1 MKKSDIL
8 QALTIVKPGLS
19 NKEVIE
25 QASSFAFIDGHIV
38 TYNDEISI
46 SAPVEGLEIEGAIK
60 AEILYGLLSK
70 IKAEEIDMQV
80 VGNELIVKAGRTKA
94 GITLQEEI
102 LLPLEEIATK
112 SKWKAVPEG
121 FSKYLAF
128 AADAC
133 SADMSNAKLTCV
145 HVTEEGLLQASD
157 NYKIVQIDLKAKM
170 PVKNF
175 LLPSAS
181 AKIVAKMNPVKISEG
196 EGWVHFKTEAGT
208 TIACRVY
215 DDEFPVIEKILK
227 VQGQEVTFPANLSKV
242 LERAGVFTK
251 RERSFEESV
260 EIELTEKRLIVKATS
275 DNGWFTESLNIEYP
289 GKPMQFVITPYL
301 LKDIL
306 SETLECVVGERLL
319 KFETEDWIYV
329 SALKNS

>member
-19 NKEVIE
+19 NKDVIE
-25 QASSFAFIDGHIV
+25 QASSFAFIDGRIV

-46 SAPVEGLEIEGAIK
+46 SAPIPGLEIEGAIK

-70 IKAEEIDMQV
+70 IKGDEIDIQV
-80 VGNELIVKAGRTKA
+80 TGNELLIKSGRTKA

-102 LLPLEEIATK
+102 KLPLEEIAIRT
-112 SKWKAVPEG
+112 KWKALPEG

-133 SADMSNAKLTCV
+133 SSDMSNAKLTCV
-145 HVTEEGLLQASD
+145 HVTEEGLLQSSD
-157 NYKIVQIDLKAKM
+157 NYKIVQVDLKAKM

-175 LLPSAS
+175 LLPAAS

-196 EGWVHFKTEAGT
+196 EGWIHFKTEAGT

-215 DDEFPVIEKILK
+215 EDEYPKISHILK
-227 VQGQEVTFPANLSKV
+227 VQGQEVTFPVNLSKV
-242 LERAGVFTK
+242 LERAGVFAK
-251 RERSFEESV
+251 RERTSEESV

-289 GKPMQFVITPYL
+289 GMPMQFVITPYL

-306 SETLECVVGERLL
+306 SETLECVVGDNRLS
-319 KFETEDWIYV
+319 FSTDDWVYV
-329 SALKNS
+329 SALKTT